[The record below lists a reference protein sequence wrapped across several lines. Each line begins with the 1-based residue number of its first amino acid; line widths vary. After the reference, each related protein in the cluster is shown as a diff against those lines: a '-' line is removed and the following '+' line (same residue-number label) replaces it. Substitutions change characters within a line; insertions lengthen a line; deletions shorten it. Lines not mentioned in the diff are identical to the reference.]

1 MIPRKGPV
9 SGDLGPWI
17 KSTGAKERRG
27 GEARGGGRD
36 GSIDRGGV
44 KVGQEV

>member
-17 KSTGAKERRG
+17 KSTGAKGRRG
-27 GEARGGGRD
+27 GGGGRGRD

-44 KVGQEV
+44 KVGEEV